1 MRSERN
7 FIKVLG
13 GEKTTTRKLFDTNLK
28 KISKSCMVNMLLVF
42 PKEKEKMGRKI
53 FSELMAMNF
62 QIGKEY

>member
-28 KISKSCMVNMLLVF
+28 KISKWSNMLLVF
-42 PKEKEKMGRKI
+42 PKEEEKMGRKI